1 MNAPQT
7 PPSRKIFVSGED
19 CVSEW
24 TSAKAQYNEADTHLE
39 ILGKPVME
47 RWETPYMHKLASL
60 AASKGGRV
68 LEVGFGMAI
77 AATKIQSFDI
87 DEHVIVE
94 CNDEVFARL
103 KEWAKTVTGPK
114 VTPLKGMWQDVAPTL
129 PDSSFDGVLYDTYP
143 LSEKDWHTH
152 QFEFIK
158 AHAARL
164 LKPGGILTYC
174 NLTSWGDLLKAKY
187 TDIEVMFRETQVK
200 HLVEAGFKE
209 INISTEIMQISPLK
223 ECRYYS
229 FGQMI
234 APMIVKE

>member
-7 PPSRKIFVSGED
+7 PPSRKIFVSGEN

-77 AATKIQSFDI
+77 AATKVQSFDI

-129 PDSSFDGVLYDTYP
+129 PDSSFDGILYDTYP

-187 TDIEVMFRETQVK
+187 TDIEVMFQETQVK
-200 HLVEAGFKE
+200 HLLEAGFKK
-209 INISTEIMQISPLK
+209 INISTEIMPISPPK

-229 FGQMI
+229 FGHMI
-234 APMIVKE
+234 APMIIKE

>member
-7 PPSRKIFVSGED
+7 PPSRKIFVSGEN

-77 AATKIQSFDI
+77 AATKVQSFDI

-129 PDSSFDGVLYDTYP
+129 PDSSFDGILYDTYP

-187 TDIEVMFRETQVK
+187 TDIEVMFQETQVK
-200 HLVEAGFKE
+200 HLVEAGFKK
-209 INISTEIMQISPLK
+209 INISTEIMPISPPK

-229 FGQMI
+229 FGHMI
-234 APMIVKE
+234 APTIIKE

>member
-1 MNAPQT
+1 MAT
-7 PPSRKIFVSGED
+7 PRVPERIFGSEED
-19 CVSEW
+19 CKSEW
-24 TSAKAQYNEADTHLE
+24 TSADPQYNEADTHLE

-47 RWETPYMHKLASL
+47 RWETPYMHRLASV

-94 CNDEVFARL
+94 CNNGVFARL
-103 KEWAKTVTGPK
+103 EEWAKTANHK
-114 VTPLKGMWQDVAPTL
+114 VTALKGMWQDVVQKL
-129 PDSSFDGVLYDTYP
+129 PDSSFDGLLYDTYP
-143 LSEKDWHTH
+143 LSEQDWHTH

-158 AHAARL
+158 GHAFRL
-164 LKPGGILTYC
+164 LKPGGVLTYC
-174 NLTSWGDLLKAKY
+174 NLTSWGLLLKAEY
-187 TDIEVMFRETQVK
+187 SDITVMFQETQVK

-209 INISTEIMQISPLK
+209 ANISTDTMPISPPK

-229 FGQMI
+229 FHQMI
-234 APMIVKE
+234 IPTVVKE